1 LYYYPEGFENKD
13 ATGVI
18 YFPAAGQIWAHN
30 GADNRHWG
38 KPSRG
43 IQLLMHQMK
52 GYTIVTEDVDLVEFK
67 LDVNPSGTMTG
78 SGMSV
83 RCVRLQ

>member
-1 LYYYPEGFENKD
+1 M
-13 ATGVI
+13 AQV
-18 YFPAAGQIWAHN
+18 
-30 GADNRHWG
+30 
-38 KPSRG
+38 
-43 IQLLMHQMK
+43 K
-52 GYTIVTEDVDLVEFK
+52 GLSIVTEDVDLVEFK